1 MKKKVLIVGTYVN
14 APYHPFQQVDEALVA
29 LLAPEF
35 DVMVTDDLSAFQRM
49 QGYDLC
55 ISYIDMFGVPLPE
68 GTGEAILSFVRHGG
82 GLLCLHNGISLQ
94 SDDRLF
100 HLIGGKFTG
109 HPPQTDL
116 EFSPHPDGFLRE
128 MACFTLLE
136 EPYQFEMSGDE
147 VVPLMRYQY
156 KGREYMGGWCR
167 TEGKGRVVFLTPG
180 HSIASF
186 RNQAYLAM
194 IWKSAEWAVMMI
206 NKKQFS
212 ETEEKILAVED
223 VAVNE
228 KRRHYTPEFK
238 AAALA
243 MMEEKGAVATVKE
256 LGISSY
262 TLYDWK
268 SKAEGQKYPRRQ
280 GPLSGKARKRYTPEF
295 KAEVIAYYQSH
306 GARETL
312 QKYGIVGNSLYN
324 WLGEAGVEP
333 IGSDHTR
340 AIALYREK
348 GEEAVL
354 EEYGIARTTLR
365 DWLKEAGIKLNHP
378 KYSAEFKAAAVA
390 MTEEEALTAVA
401 KELGIP
407 ASTLATWKMKNR

>member
-1 MKKKVLIVGTYVN
+1 MVMKKKALIVGTYVN
-14 APYHPFQQVDEALVA
+14 APYHPFQQVDHALA
-29 LLAPEF
+29 ELLAPDF
-35 DVMVTDDLSAFQRM
+35 DVTVTDDLSAFQRM

-147 VVPLMRYQY
+147 VVPLLRYQY
-156 KGREYMGGWCR
+156 EGREYLGGWFR
-167 TEGKGRVVFLTPG
+167 TEEKGRVVFLTPG
-180 HSIASF
+180 HSIAAF
-186 RNQAYLAM
+186 RCVAYLIM
-194 IWKSAEWAVMMI
+194 IKKSAKWAIGEQRPDPRVE
-206 NKKQFS
+206 KK
-212 ETEEKILAVED
+212 T
-223 VAVNE
+223 
-228 KRRHYTPEFK
+228 RHYTPEFK

-295 KAEVIAYYQSH
+295 KAEVIEYYQSH

-312 QKYGIVGNSLYN
+312 QKYGIVSNSLYN

-354 EEYGIARTTLR
+354 EEYGIARSTLR
-365 DWLKEAGIKLNHP
+365 DWLREAGIKRNHP

-390 MTEEEALTAVA
+390 MTEEKPLTAVA

-407 ASTLATWKMKNR
+407 ASTLATWKTNRRTER